1 DQRSVPQSHTD
12 IWATRSAQHR
22 QARSLDL
29 AIEHWSKLELKPTTR
44 TATFMLSS
52 EYFYKRLV
60 VGGRHHQEWHFVMQ
74 SWNRA
79 HWTLKLCS
87 VDRELC
93 RTECSNSRVFGKVY
107 HHRDLRNRSN
117 TTNRHSRS
125 RHTSALKQQN
135 CKSWD
140 DQ

>member
-1 DQRSVPQSHTD
+1 
-12 IWATRSAQHR
+12 ATRSAQHR
-22 QARSLDL
+22 QARSLGL

-52 EYFYKRLV
+52 ALEIAPIGLLNSARWVASFAEQNARI
-60 VGGRHHQEWHFVMQ
+60 
-74 SWNRA
+74 RA
-79 HWTLKLCS
+79 SSAK
-87 VDRELC
+87 
-93 RTECSNSRVFGKVY
+93 FY

-125 RHTSALKQQN
+125 RHTSALEQQN
-135 CKSWD
+135 CKPWD